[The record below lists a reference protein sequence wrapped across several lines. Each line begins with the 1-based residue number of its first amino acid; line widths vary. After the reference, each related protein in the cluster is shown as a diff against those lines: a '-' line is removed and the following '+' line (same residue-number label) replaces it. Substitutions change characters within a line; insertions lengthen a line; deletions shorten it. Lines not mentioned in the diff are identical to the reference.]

1 MLTCKTQMSVSENCK
16 SDCEREYDK
25 ALGRTDE
32 CLYDLVQRFL
42 NQNKAKQKL
51 RNANIKIS
59 C

>member
-1 MLTCKTQMSVSENCK
+1 MSVSENCK
-16 SDCEREYDK
+16 SNCEREYDK

-42 NQNKAKQKL
+42 NQNKTKQKR
-51 RNANIKIS
+51 RNANIKID